1 MERERVLR
9 GFVLFLNLPLLKRKR
24 KNQSRNCADCFCSC
38 AAETCLRTH
47 WFPFSRRPTT
57 MPQATTDFGKH
68 SENNFCGI
76 SPPRG
81 TGVEYPFFYTLKTKK
96 NILVIMPP
104 IRCLVHGGDGRSGDT
119 VLRSL
124 PKSAFFRY
132 IPLSA
137 SKFASDFGNFN
148 SKFWKFSKI
157 WKKFPNS
164 DFFSK
169 ISKTTEGPL
178 LTSKGPLPPF

>member
-104 IRCLVHGGDGRSGDT
+104 ICCLVHGGDGRSGDT

-137 SKFASDFGNFN
+137 SKFASDIGNFN
-148 SKFWKFSKI
+148 SYTPLSVKICFLLWKFQIKI
-157 WKKFPNS
+157 FI
-164 DFFSK
+164 
-169 ISKTTEGPL
+169 ISNLFWRAGVWVQ
-178 LTSKGPLPPF
+178 S